1 MICSPVQSQSQKTRA
16 SKSTCPPPIQSLKW
30 TASKSMSLMSH
41 PLRTRGSLWRSPM
54 LHPDRTFDRFWDL
67 CDAQM
72 IVRSTRSL
80 QRDPNT
86 LYYLVRLRGH
96 RSPLMV
102 PAEEAK
108 EKIPLIVAFYEEQ
121 ISLGVHFCY
130 SNLAIILADNQ
141 LRLTINCDCQSTATD
156 NWLWPTINCV
166 RQLTAADMY
175 LYPVYPRYSWYSIIA
190 KILVYLSP

>member
-1 MICSPVQSQSQKTRA
+1 
-16 SKSTCPPPIQSLKW
+16 
-30 TASKSMSLMSH
+30 
-41 PLRTRGSLWRSPM
+41 M
-54 LHPDRTFDRFWDL
+54 LHPDRTFDRFWDF

-121 ISLGVHFCY
+121 ISLKVPK
-130 SNLAIILADNQ
+130 SNLF
-141 LRLTINCDCQSTATD
+141 
-156 NWLWPTINCV
+156 V
-166 RQLTAADMY
+166 RKKSTAADMY
-175 LYPVYPRYSWYSIIA
+175 LYPLPEESTFAI
-190 KILVYLSP
+190 PT